1 MWIFPSL
8 ERRVQYK
15 NVVMTTPSLAYF
27 WPNLLDSIRDSLRM
41 FIAYLDRALNFWIK
55 VKLGS
60 QRKLNVA
67 FGQLSFL
74 RLLKAAICADSLEH
88 NLV

>member
-1 MWIFPSL
+1 
-8 ERRVQYK
+8 
-15 NVVMTTPSLAYF
+15 
-27 WPNLLDSIRDSLRM
+27 M